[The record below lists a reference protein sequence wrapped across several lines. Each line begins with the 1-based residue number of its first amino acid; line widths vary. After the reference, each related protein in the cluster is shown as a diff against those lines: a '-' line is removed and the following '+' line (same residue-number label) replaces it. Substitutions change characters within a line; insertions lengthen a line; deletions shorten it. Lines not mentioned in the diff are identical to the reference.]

1 MSPIDHQ
8 LHRLLKAASRVPDE
22 NVALPAALQ
31 GRVLAE
37 FRRQR
42 QPSGELAVRR
52 LLGWSVVQA
61 VILALACFVWAKSS
75 NSPQES
81 EALSLVNSSIQL
93 ALHP

>member
-8 LHRLLKAASRVPDE
+8 LHRLLKAASQAPDE
-22 NVALPAALQ
+22 VAALPASMQ
-31 GRVLAE
+31 GRVLTE
-37 FRRQR
+37 LRRQQ
-42 QPSGELAVRR
+42 QPSAELAVRR

-61 VILALACFVWAKSS
+61 VVLALLCFVWAKSS
-75 NSPQES
+75 DSTRES